1 MSEEMTNAICQ
12 DTLAAQGIDP
22 GVVNTDYVCST
33 NSSTFFESINHFNV
47 LTSDESFP
55 EHPKHQTTHYT
66 LNARRINN
74 ATFSLNQQ
82 KKKGELHETRKG
94 IEAEGSR

>member
-1 MSEEMTNAICQ
+1 MTNAICQ
-12 DTLAAQGIDP
+12 DKLAVQGIDP
-22 GVVNTDYVCST
+22 GVVNTASVFST
-33 NSSTFFESINHFNV
+33 NSSTLLESINRFNV

-55 EHPKHQTTHYT
+55 EHPKDQTTHYT

-74 ATFSLNQQ
+74 ATLSLKQQ
-82 KKKGELHETRKG
+82 KKGELNETRKG